1 MMSYSSVIFFY
12 ASNQVLVRLWPAM
25 QIGLRMTDAVPRLQ
39 GSQVTLRA
47 PRATD
52 LDERLALGRQPAVVR
67 LFGSDLRRPT
77 PLPPEVAAAWLER
90 LSRHPQAWIIEVEGR
105 LLGEI
110 RLDNVDRHDRRASLA
125 IGLFDPAELG
135 RGLGSEAVRLML
147 AYAFTELA
155 LHRVSARVLADNAR
169 AIRCY
174 EKCGFTVEGRERQA
188 ALVAGE
194 WHDDL
199 IMGILEPDWRR
210 AVSDILPPNWRR
222 FDGPC

>member
-1 MMSYSSVIFFY
+1 MADPVP
-12 ASNQVLVRLWPAM
+12 LLEGLHVR
-25 QIGLRMTDAVPRLQ
+25 
-39 GSQVTLRA
+39 LRA
-47 PRATD
+47 PRPDD
-52 LDERLALGRQPAVVR
+52 LDARVALGRQPEIVR
-67 LFGSDLRRPT
+67 MFGGDLRRPAA
-77 PLPPEVAAAWLER
+77 LPREVAASWLER
-90 LSRHPQAWIIEVEGR
+90 LGRHPHAWIVEVEGR

-125 IGLFDPAELG
+125 IGLFDPALLG
-135 RGLGSEAVRLML
+135 RGYGSEAVRLVL

-174 EKCGFTVEGRERQA
+174 EKCGFTIEGCERQA

-199 IMGILEPDWRR
+199 IMGILEADWRR
-210 AVSDILPPNWRR
+210 TVSDALPRHWRR
-222 FDGPC
+222 I

>member
-1 MMSYSSVIFFY
+1 MADV
-12 ASNQVLVRLWPAM
+12 
-25 QIGLRMTDAVPRLQ
+25 VPLLQ
-39 GSQVTLRA
+39 GSRVLLRP
-47 PRATD
+47 PRPTD
-52 LDERLALGRQPAVVR
+52 LDERLALGRQPEIVR
-67 LFGSDLRRPT
+67 LFGGDLPRPAS
-77 PLPPEVAAAWLER
+77 LPREMATSWLER
-90 LSRHPQAWIIEVEGR
+90 LSRHPHAWIIEVDGR

-135 RGLGSEAVRLML
+135 RGLGSEAVRLAL

-174 EKCGFTVEGRERQA
+174 EKCGFTIEGRERQA
-188 ALVAGE
+188 ALVDGE

-210 AVSDILPPNWRR
+210 AVSDILPPKWRR